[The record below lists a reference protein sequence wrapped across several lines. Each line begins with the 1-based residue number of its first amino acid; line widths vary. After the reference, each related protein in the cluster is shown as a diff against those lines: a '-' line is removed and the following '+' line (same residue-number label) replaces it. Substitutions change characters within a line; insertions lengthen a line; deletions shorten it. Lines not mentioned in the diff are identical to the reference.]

1 MSISQKIKFYISE
14 IDELE
19 IEWNKKF
26 SEIKEKI
33 NSDSDESEYNKLRI
47 SKEQILLM
55 KKLKFQLNQYSNRFF
70 KWEG

>member
-1 MSISQKIKFYISE
+1 MKISQKIEYYISE

-47 SKEQILLM
+47 CKEQILLM

-70 KWEG
+70 KWEE

>member
-1 MSISQKIKFYISE
+1 MKISDKIKYYASE

-26 SEIKEKI
+26 SEIKDRI

-47 SKEQILLM
+47 CKEQIFLM

-70 KWEG
+70 KWED